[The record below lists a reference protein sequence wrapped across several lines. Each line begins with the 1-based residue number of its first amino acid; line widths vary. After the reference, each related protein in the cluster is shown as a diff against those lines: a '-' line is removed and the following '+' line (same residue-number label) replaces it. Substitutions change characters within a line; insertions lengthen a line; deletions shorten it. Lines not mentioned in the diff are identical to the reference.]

1 MNPTMAAAHRERF
14 MATLDGGVAVFRTG
28 PEQIRSRDT
37 HFKFRPDSD
46 FWYLT
51 AFPEPDAVVVLRP
64 GRDEGAYV
72 LFVRPRDPELET
84 WHGRRAGVAGARELY
99 GADQA
104 YPIDELEAKLPG
116 LLKGASSLT
125 YATGH
130 DTAFDAQLLGALRQM
145 NERTRDGVLG
155 PVEVRDPAPALHEMR
170 LHKQADELALMR
182 KAAAVTDTAHR
193 AAMKT
198 LSPGVFEYEI
208 EAVVDGAFRAAGG
221 WGPGYTT
228 ICASGDNANVL
239 HYTTNDMVVNDGD
252 LLLLDAGC
260 EVDGYTADVTRT
272 FPANGRFS
280 DAQRE
285 LYDVV
290 LTAELAGIAAVG
302 PQSTF
307 DDVHDASLRCL
318 VKGMIDLEILTGT
331 VDEALEAESYKP
343 WFMHRTSHW
352 LGLDVHDVGVYKG
365 SDGNSR
371 PLQEGMILTVEPGLY
386 IPADDE
392 TVPERFRG
400 IGIRIEDDVLVTADG
415 HENLTAAVPKTIAE
429 IEAAC

>member
-14 MATLDGGVAVFRTG
+14 MASLEGGVAVFCTG
-28 PEQIRSRDT
+28 PEQVRSRDT

-64 GRDEGAYV
+64 GRDEGRFV

-84 WHGRRAGVAGARELY
+84 WHGRRAGVLGAAELY
-99 GADQA
+99 GADEA
-104 YPIDELEAKLPG
+104 YSIDELDEQLPK

-125 YATGH
+125 YSTGH
-130 DTAFDAQLLGALRQM
+130 DTAFDTRVLAILRQM

-155 PVEVRDPAPALHEMR
+155 PVEVRDPAPVLHEMR
-170 LHKQADELALMR
+170 LHKKTDELELMR
-182 KAAAVTDTAHR
+182 RAAAVTDTAHR

-198 LSPGVFEYEI
+198 LAPGVREYEI

-239 HYTTNDMVVNDGD
+239 HYTTNDMEVQDGD

-260 EVDGYTADVTRT
+260 EIEGYTADVTRT

-285 LYDVV
+285 LYEVV
-290 LTAELAGIAAVG
+290 LAAELAGIEAVRPG
-302 PQSTF
+302 NSF
-307 DDVHDASLRCL
+307 NDVHESSLRCL
-318 VKGMIDLEILTGT
+318 LAGMIELKILSGT
-331 VDEALEAESYKP
+331 VDAAMKSGSYKP
-343 WFMHRTSHW
+343 WFMHKTSHW
-352 LGLDVHDVGVYKG
+352 LGLDVHDVGLYMNGKG
-365 SDGNSR
+365 DSR
-371 PLQEGMILTVEPGLY
+371 PLAEGMILTVEPGLY
-386 IPADDE
+386 FPADDD
-392 TVPERFRG
+392 TAPERYRG
-400 IGIRIEDDVLVTADG
+400 IGIRIEDDILVTADG
-415 HENLTAAVPKTIAE
+415 HENLTAAIPKTIAE
-429 IEAAC
+429 VEAAC

>member
-1 MNPTMAAAHRERF
+1 MAAAHRERF

-28 PEQIRSRDT
+28 PEQTRSRDT

-64 GRDEGAYV
+64 GREDGAYV

-84 WHGRRAGVAGARELY
+84 WHGRRAGVAGAQELY

-155 PVEVRDPAPALHEMR
+155 PVEVRDPAPALHELR
-170 LHKQADELALMR
+170 LHKQADELTLMR

-228 ICASGDNANVL
+228 ICAGGDNANVL

-260 EVDGYTADVTRT
+260 EIDGYTADVTRT

-285 LYDVV
+285 LYEVV
-290 LTAELAGIAAVG
+290 LAAELAGIAKVG
-302 PQSTF
+302 PGSTF
-307 DDVHDASLRCL
+307 DDVHDTSLRCL
-318 VKGMIDLEILTGT
+318 VAGMIELEILKGT
-331 VDEALEAESYKP
+331 VDEALEAESYRP

-352 LGLDVHDVGVYKG
+352 LGLDVHDVGLYKDG
-365 SDGNSR
+365 DGNSR
-371 PLQEGMILTVEPGLY
+371 PLEEGMILTVEPGLY

-400 IGIRIEDDVLVTADG
+400 MGIRIEDDVLVTAAG
-415 HENLTAAVPKTIAE
+415 HENLTAAIPKTIAE

>member
-28 PEQIRSRDT
+28 PEQTRSRDT

-64 GRDEGAYV
+64 GRSEGAYL

-84 WHGRRAGVAGARELY
+84 WHGRRAGVAGAKELY

-104 YPIDELEAKLPG
+104 YPIAELEAKLPG

-125 YATGH
+125 YSTGH
-130 DTAFDAQLLGALRQM
+130 DNAFDTQLLGALRLM

-155 PVEVRDPAPALHEMR
+155 PVEVRDPAPVLHEMR
-170 LHKQADELALMR
+170 LHKQEDELALMR

-228 ICASGDNANVL
+228 ICAGGDNANVL

-285 LYDVV
+285 LYEVV
-290 LTAELAGIAAVG
+290 LAAELAGIAKVVPG
-302 PQSTF
+302 SSF

-318 VKGMIDLEILTGT
+318 VQGMIDLEILSGT
-331 VDEALEAESYKP
+331 VEEALEAESYKP

-352 LGLDVHDVGVYKG
+352 LGLDVHDVGLYK
-365 SDGNSR
+365 DGTGKSR
-371 PLQEGMILTVEPGLY
+371 PLEAGMILTVEPGLY

-400 IGIRIEDDVLVTADG
+400 TGIRIEDDILVTADG